1 MQHLHSKPPVICRQ
15 LVPRKDQLAVTEE
28 IFGVPFRLE
37 MIARGFVITMTRDYR
52 VSGWQFFALD
62 NGGCYTAP
70 LPSKPYRGKGLTRP
84 LSADAMGLVSSLLA
98 LNYLSFS
105 IDLDF
110 ADRCDAAYSLL
121 REFIHQHPESTAI
134 LDATS

>member
-1 MQHLHSKPPVICRQ
+1 MQHLHSKPTIICRR

-28 IFGVPFRLE
+28 LFGVPFRLE
-37 MIARGFVITMTRDYR
+37 IIARGFVMTLSRDYR
-52 VSGWQFFALD
+52 VSGWELFTLD
-62 NGGCYTAP
+62 NDGCYTAP
-70 LPSKPYRGKGLTRP
+70 LPNKPYRGKGLTRP

-98 LNYLSFS
+98 LSYLSFS

-110 ADRCDAAYSLL
+110 AERCDTAYALL
-121 REFIHQHPESTAI
+121 REFIHQHPESPAI

>member
-1 MQHLHSKPPVICRQ
+1 MRMPFQKPTPITRR
-15 LVPRKDQLAVTEE
+15 LVAPGDELAVTEE
-28 IFGVPFRLE
+28 LFGVPFQLE
-37 MIARGFVITMTRDYR
+37 MITRGFVMTMTTEYR
-52 VSGWQFFALD
+52 RTPWLFYVLNSG
-62 NGGCYTAP
+62 GSYTAP
-70 LPSKPYRGKGLTRP
+70 QSDQSYHLIGEKYP

-105 IDLDF
+105 IGLDF

-134 LDATS
+134 FDATS

>member
-1 MQHLHSKPPVICRQ
+1 MKNPFRRSNLITRQ
-15 LVPRKDQLAVTEE
+15 SVPAADQLT
-28 IFGVPFRLE
+28 ITKNMFGVPFQLE
-37 MIARGFVITMTRDYR
+37 VIARGFVMTMATDYR
-52 VSGWQFFALD
+52 RSSWQFYVLS
-62 NGGCYTAP
+62 NGGSYTAP
-70 LPSKPYRGKGLTRP
+70 QSDQSYHLIGEKYP

-105 IDLDF
+105 IGLDF

-134 LDATS
+134 FDATS